1 MNKKMRFF
9 VPFLIIILTI
19 VSMAQ
24 ASPVEAASKY
34 AEGEHNLPFTV
45 LKDSGDEQSM
55 TNDYMI
61 SPAKLVVKDGKNL
74 VQVTLKNSSWWQ
86 YFKVQSGGNFVD
98 VTVLSEGNDTELV
111 QFEVQDLDQI
121 LNAKIHVIVPDIDYD
136 NKYDI
141 RFKFN
146 TSNLSANVAGEASS
160 ETTEKAAEKVDE
172 KETSSNTEESSK
184 PAPEE
189 NPKTSDNAPILL
201 LSLALLASGFIVVR
215 KVAFK

>member
-9 VPFLIIILTI
+9 LPFLIIILTV

-24 ASPVEAASKY
+24 ATPVEGASKY
-34 AEGEHNLPFTV
+34 ADGEHNLPFTV
-45 LKDSGDEQSM
+45 LKDSSDEASM
-55 TNDYMI
+55 TNDYLT
-61 SPAKLVVKDGKNL
+61 SPAKLVVKDGKNY
-74 VQVTLKNSSWWQ
+74 VQVSLKNSSWWQ
-86 YFKVQSGGNFVD
+86 YFKVQSGGNYVD

-111 QFEVQDLDQI
+111 QFEVQDLDQL
-121 LNAKIHVIVPDIDYD
+121 LNAKVHVIVPDINYD

-141 RFKFN
+141 RFKFD
-146 TSNLSANVAGEASS
+146 TSSLSVNVADEASN
-160 ETTEKAAEKVDE
+160 TTEKSVEDE
-172 KETSSNTEESSK
+172 KETSSDIQESGK
-184 PAPEE
+184 PEPEK